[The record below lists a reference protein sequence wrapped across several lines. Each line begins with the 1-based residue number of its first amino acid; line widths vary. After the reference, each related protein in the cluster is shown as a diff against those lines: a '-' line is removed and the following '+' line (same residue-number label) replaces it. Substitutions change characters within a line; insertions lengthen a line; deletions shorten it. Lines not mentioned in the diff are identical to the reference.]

1 MSFFRNIYELA
12 RAHFLLALGAIMGLF
27 TLARLFSPAARDY
40 LMALVTGKRPDA
52 KAIFGSVLQ
61 LPQAQRAIFATA
73 RGLMPNLVVKFK
85 LVKAYE
91 STGTAFVTRA
101 SDVIEVLDRE
111 ADFAVVYEPKMRA
124 ITGGE
129 NFFLGMQNT
138 AQYQHDVSIMR
149 LAMPRD
155 DVERVVTPL
164 ARRKAEEFAN
174 AHQQRI
180 DLPQD
185 LTLRVPAAIVAD
197 YFGAPGPTERDVVS
211 WATYLFWYL
220 FVDLEGTKEVET
232 KALAAAKSLC
242 DNIDTVIAARKKS
255 GQRKDDVLGR
265 ALKLQASSPEFTDL
279 AIRNNLVGL
288 VIGAIPTIS
297 KAAVQAVDQLL
308 ERPEA
313 LAGARAAAQA
323 GDEAL
328 LGAYVFEALRFNPV
342 NPVIYRRA
350 TRETTIAASTLR
362 ARRIP
367 EGTMVL
373 ASNLSAMFDPLHIPS
388 AEEFRVDRPWGDY
401 ILWGYG
407 LHTCFGAYI
416 NRAVIPALLRP
427 VLARPNLRRAA
438 GAAGQ
443 IDGGDTPPFPQ
454 HFVLESD

>member
-1 MSFFRNIYELA
+1 MSFFRNIYELV
-12 RAHFLLALGAIMGLF
+12 RAHVLLVVGVVVGLF
-27 TLARLFSPAARDY
+27 TLVKLTAPAAKDY
-40 LMALVTGKRPDA
+40 LVAFVTGKRPNA
-52 KAIFGSVLQ
+52 KEIFGPILQ
-61 LPQAQRAIFATA
+61 LPQVQRAFFAVA
-73 RGLMPNLVVKFK
+73 RGALPNAVVRFK
-85 LVKAYE
+85 AVKAYE
-91 STGTAFVTRA
+91 NTGTAFVARA

-138 AQYQHDVSIMR
+138 AQYQHDTSIMR

-155 DVERVVTPL
+155 DVERVVAPL
-164 ARRKAEEFAN
+164 ARRKAEEFAG
-174 AHQQRI
+174 AHPKRI

-197 YFGAPGPTERDVVS
+197 YFGTPGPTENDVIS

-220 FVDLEGTKEVET
+220 FVDLEGTKAVET

-242 DNIDTVIAARKKS
+242 DSIDTAIAARKKS

-265 ALKLQASSPEFTDL
+265 ALKLQASSPELTDL

-308 ERPEA
+308 ERPDA
-313 LAGARAAAQA
+313 LAGASEAAKA

-350 TRETTIAASTLR
+350 TRDATIAASTLR

-367 EGTMVL
+367 QGTMVL
-373 ASNLSAMFDPLHIPS
+373 ASNLSAMFDPLHISEP
-388 AEEFRVDRPWGDY
+388 EEFRVDRPWGDY

-438 GAAGQ
+438 DAAGQ
-443 IDGGDTPPFPQ
+443 IDCGDTPAFPQ

>member
-1 MSFFRNIYELA
+1 MSFFRNIYDLA
-12 RAHFLLALGAIMGLF
+12 RAHFLLILGAILGLF
-27 TLARLFSPAARDY
+27 TLIRLAAPAAKTY
-40 LMALVTGKRPDA
+40 LVALVTGKRPKA
-52 KAIFGSVLQ
+52 KEIFGPVLQ
-61 LPQAQRAIFATA
+61 LAEAQRAIFAVA
-73 RGLMPNLVVKFK
+73 RGALPNIVIKTKV
-85 LVKAYE
+85 VKAYE
-91 STGTAFVTRA
+91 NTGTAFVARA

-129 NFFLGMQNT
+129 NFFLGMQNS
-138 AQYQHDVSIMR
+138 AQYQHDTSIMR
-149 LAMPRD
+149 LAMRRD
-155 DVERVVTPL
+155 DVERVVAPL
-164 ARRKAEEFAN
+164 ARRKAVEFAN
-174 AHQQRI
+174 AHPKRI

-185 LTLRVPAAIVAD
+185 LTLRVPAAIVAE
-197 YFGAPGPTERDVVS
+197 YFGAPGSTEQDVIS

-232 KALAAAKSLC
+232 KALAAAKNLRDS
-242 DNIDTVIAARKKS
+242 IDTAIAARKKS

-265 ALKLQASSPEFTDL
+265 ALKLQAASPEFTDL

-297 KAAVQAVDQLL
+297 KATVQAVDQLL
-308 ERPEA
+308 DRPAA
-313 LAGARAAAQA
+313 LAGAQAAAQA

-350 TRETTIAASTLR
+350 TRDVTIAASTLR
-362 ARRIP
+362 ARRIT

-373 ASNLSAMFDPLHIPS
+373 ASNLSAMFDPLHIPEP
-388 AEEFRVDRPWGDY
+388 EEFRVDRPWGDY

-416 NRAVIPALLRP
+416 NRAVIPALILP

-443 IDGGDTPPFPQ
+443 IDGGDTPQFPQ

>member
-1 MSFFRNIYELA
+1 MSFFRNIFDLA
-12 RAHFLLALGAIMGLF
+12 RAHLLLAWGAVLGFVTLIKLF
-27 TLARLFSPAARDY
+27 WPAVKAYVRDF
-40 LMALVTGKRPDA
+40 VSGKRPDA
-52 KAIFGSVLQ
+52 KLLFGPILQ
-61 LPQAQRAIFATA
+61 KPEAQRAIFALA
-73 RGLMPNLVVKFK
+73 RGALPNIVIKSNLVKS
-85 LVKAYE
+85 YE
-91 STGTAFVTRA
+91 SKGTAIVARA

-129 NFFLGMQNT
+129 NFFLGMQNS

-149 LAMPRD
+149 LAMPRE

-164 ARRKAEEFAN
+164 ARRKADELAG
-174 AHQQRI
+174 AHPKLI

-185 LTLRVPAAIVAD
+185 LTLRVPAAIVSD
-197 YFGAPGPTERDVVS
+197 YFGTPGPSERDVIS
-211 WATYLFWYL
+211 WATHLFWYL
-220 FVDLEGTKEVET
+220 FVDLAGTKEVED
-232 KALAAAKSLC
+232 KALAAARNLC
-242 DNIDTVIAARKKS
+242 NAIDTAIAARKKS

-265 ALKLQASSPEFTDL
+265 ALKLQGSSPEFTDL
-279 AIRNNLVGL
+279 AIRNNLVGI

-308 ERPEA
+308 DRPEA
-313 LAGARAAAQA
+313 LAGAQAAAQA

-328 LGAYVFEALRFNPV
+328 LGGYVFEALRFNPI

-350 TRETTIAASTLR
+350 TRTTTIASSTLR

-367 EGTMVL
+367 EGAIVL
-373 ASNLSAMFDPLHIPS
+373 ASNLSAMFDPLHIPDPE
-388 AEEFRVDRPWGDY
+388 AFRVDRPWGDY

-416 NRAVIPALLRP
+416 NRAVIPAMLKS
-427 VLARPNLRRAA
+427 VLARPNLRRAE
-438 GAAGQ
+438 GSAGQ

>member
-1 MSFFRNIYELA
+1 MSFFRNIYELV
-12 RAHFLLALGAIMGLF
+12 RAHALLAWGAVIGLF
-27 TLARLFSPAARDY
+27 TLIKLLAPAVKNYVVAF
-40 LMALVTGKRPDA
+40 VTGKRPDA
-52 KAIFGSVLQ
+52 KAIFAPVLQ
-61 LPQAQRAIFATA
+61 APQAQRAAFALA
-73 RGLMPNLVVKFK
+73 RGVLPNAVFRFK
-85 LVKAYE
+85 AVKAYE
-91 STGTAFVTRA
+91 SMGTAFVARA

-111 ADFAVVYEPKMRA
+111 SDFAVVYEPKMRA

-129 NFFLGMQNT
+129 NFFLGMQNS
-138 AQYQHDVSIMR
+138 AQYQHDTSIMR

-164 ARRKAEEFAN
+164 ARRKADEYAN
-174 AHQQRI
+174 AHPNRI

-185 LTLRVPAAIVAD
+185 LTLRIPAAIVSD
-197 YFGAPGPTERDVVS
+197 YFGTPGPTERDAIS

-220 FVDLEGTKEVET
+220 FVDIEGTKAVET
-232 KALAAAKSLC
+232 KALVAAKSLC
-242 DNIDTVIAARKKS
+242 DCIDTAIAARKKS
-255 GQRKDDVLGR
+255 GQRKHDVLGR

-297 KAAVQAVDQLL
+297 KASVQAVDQLL
-308 ERPEA
+308 DRAEA
-313 LAGARAAAQA
+313 LAGARAAAEA

-350 TRETTIAASTLR
+350 TRDTTIAASTLR

-367 EGTMVL
+367 EGVMVL
-373 ASNLSAMFDPLHIPS
+373 ASNLSAMFDPLHIPD
-388 AEEFRVDRPWGDY
+388 AEAFRVDRPWGDY

-416 NRAVIPALLRP
+416 NRFVIPAMLRP
-427 VLARPNLRRAA
+427 VLARPNLRRAE